1 MTVSQRS
8 RYLAAH
14 QVTVVASS
22 DALPERGNNV
32 TIYTPAVVF
41 RNAPYRRYQLVQGD
55 TYQSLANTYLGSSFD
70 WWRIADMNPQIF
82 WPDDLVPGTIIRIPT
97 R

>member
-8 RYLAAH
+8 RYLAAP

-22 DALPERGNNV
+22 AALPERGNNI
-32 TIYTPAVVF
+32 TIYTPPVVF
-41 RNAPYRRYQLVQGD
+41 RNARYQRYQIVQGD
-55 TYQSLANTYLGSSFD
+55 TYQLLANRFLRTPFD

-82 WPDDLVPGTIIRIPT
+82 WPDDLVPGTVIRIPI
-97 R
+97 